1 MANTSWSSPANCD
14 FGTGTLSNQ
23 GVGRKSQ
30 SCFRTDQQDNRQTVE
45 IDTV

>member
-1 MANTSWSSPANCD
+1 MANTSWSSPAHCD

-30 SCFRTDQQDNRQTVE
+30 SCFRTHQQDNRQTVE